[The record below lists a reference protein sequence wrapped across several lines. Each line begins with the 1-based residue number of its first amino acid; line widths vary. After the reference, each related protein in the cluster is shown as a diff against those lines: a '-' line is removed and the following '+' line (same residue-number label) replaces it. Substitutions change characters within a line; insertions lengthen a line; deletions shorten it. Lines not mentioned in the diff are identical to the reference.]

1 MLSGAA
7 LAGWLAGS
15 TLNPPVATTQV
26 VPARPAPM
34 SAARTELP
42 RVAWPL
48 VRPRVAPPAPSRN
61 PFAFHEGLRRADA
74 PRSFGVAADADGAAP
89 SLAPDPDAT
98 ASAPEPLW
106 RLSGIAAS
114 DDGDVVAVI
123 SGGGDVHLMRAGDV
137 LPGGDDVLEV
147 GPAHVV
153 VRTAAGPLTLR
164 LP

>member
-7 LAGWLAGS
+7 LAGS

-26 VPARPAPM
+26 APVRPAPAP
-34 SAARTELP
+34 AARAELP

-61 PFAFHEGLRRADA
+61 PFAFRETLRRDDA
-74 PRSFGVAADADGAAP
+74 PRSFGDAADASGAA
-89 SLAPDPDAT
+89 SRVAPDTDAA
-98 ASAPEPLW
+98 ASVPEPLW

-153 VRTAAGPLTLR
+153 VRTAAGPVTLR